1 MIEKLPYILI
11 AISILILLILFV
23 DVSTNKLIIKEYTI
37 ENKKVYKGVSQY
49 NGIKIVFFSDLH
61 IGKLLKKEQLKEKLT
76 LLKNLN
82 ADLYIF
88 GGDLIGIDIVK
99 YYSLEDVKECF
110 EILKDVNKIA
120 VYGNHEYKKI
130 KHGDQL
136 KLDYFNAMGFKVL
149 NNQEYNYLDKLCIYG
164 KQECIYHEDVII
176 DKQYDLLISH
186 QGDIIDKYDNQ
197 IILSGHTHGGQIR
210 IPLIPIYYRPK
221 KGSKYTKGVIRKN
234 NSTLII
240 SSGLGYGGF
249 KVRLFAPLDVIVI
262 DYRK

>member
-1 MIEKLPYILI
+1 MMKELPYILI
-11 AISILILLILFV
+11 ALALIILLIVFA

-37 ENKKVYKGVSQY
+37 ENKKVSKGVDQY
-49 NGIKIVFFSDLH
+49 KGIKIVFFSDLH
-61 IGKLLKKEQLKEKLT
+61 IGKLLKKEELKEKLSV
-76 LLKNLN
+76 LKSFN

-88 GGDLIGIDIVK
+88 GGDLIGIDTVK
-99 YYSLEDVKECF
+99 YYSIEDVKECF
-110 EILKDVNKIA
+110 EILNDCNKIA

-130 KHGDQL
+130 KHGDSL

-149 NNQEYNYLDKLCIYG
+149 INEEYNFQNKLCIFG

-176 DKQYDLLISH
+176 NKEYDLIISH

-221 KGSKYTKGVIRKN
+221 KGKKYTSGLIQKN
-234 NSTLII
+234 NSKLVI

-249 KVRLFAPLDVIVI
+249 KVRLFSPMDIVLI